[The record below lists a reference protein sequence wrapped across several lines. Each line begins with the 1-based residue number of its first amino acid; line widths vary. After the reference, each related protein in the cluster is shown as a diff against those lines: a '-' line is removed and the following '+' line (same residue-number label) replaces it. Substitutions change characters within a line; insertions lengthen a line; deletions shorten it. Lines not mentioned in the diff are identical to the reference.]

1 MIKRLAFSSR
11 ITFILKNMLI
21 SYLLTAGLLLFLSLL
36 LYRFGLSEN
45 IVSMSITG
53 IYVIATFLSGFL
65 AGKREQTK
73 RFLWGLLMGLLY
85 FLLLSAVSLIVDSS
99 TFSLGRGFITTLI
112 LCCAGGMLGG
122 MLS

>member
-21 SYLLTAGLLLFLSLL
+21 SYLLTAGLLLLLSLL

-45 IVSMSITG
+45 IVSMGITG

>member
-21 SYLLTAGLLLFLSLL
+21 SYLLTAGLLLLLSLL

-45 IVSMSITG
+45 IISIGITG
-53 IYVIATFLSGFL
+53 IYVLATFLSGFL

>member
-21 SYLLTAGLLLFLSLL
+21 SYLVTAGLLLLLSLL

>member
-21 SYLLTAGLLLFLSLL
+21 SYLLTAGLLLLLSLL

>member
-21 SYLLTAGLLLFLSLL
+21 SYLLTAGLLLLLSLL

-45 IVSMSITG
+45 IVSICITG
-53 IYVIATFLSGFL
+53 IYVLATFLSGFL

-85 FLLLSAVSLIVDSS
+85 FLVLSAVSLIVDSS

>member
-21 SYLLTAGLLLFLSLL
+21 SYLLTAGLLLLLSLL

-45 IVSMSITG
+45 IVTIGITG
-53 IYVIATFLSGFL
+53 IYVLATFLSGFL

>member
-1 MIKRLAFSSR
+1 MIKRLAVSSR
-11 ITFILKNMLI
+11 ITFILKNLLLA
-21 SYLLTAGLLLFLSLL
+21 YLLTTGLLLLLSLL
-36 LYRFGLSEN
+36 LYRFGLSEK
-45 IVSMSITG
+45 IVSAGITG
-53 IYVIATFLSGFL
+53 IYVIANFLSGFL

-85 FLLLSAVSLIVDSS
+85 FVLLTAISFIVNSSTVSLGS
-99 TFSLGRGFITTLI
+99 GFITTLI

>member
-21 SYLLTAGLLLFLSLL
+21 SYLLTAGLLLLLSLL

-53 IYVIATFLSGFL
+53 IYVIATFLYGFL